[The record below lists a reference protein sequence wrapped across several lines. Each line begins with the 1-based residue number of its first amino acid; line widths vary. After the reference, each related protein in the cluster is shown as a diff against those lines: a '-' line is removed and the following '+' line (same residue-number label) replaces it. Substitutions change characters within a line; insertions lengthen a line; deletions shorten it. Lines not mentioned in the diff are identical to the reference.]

1 MRVKSLI
8 YFLMQCSVLARF
20 RPTSDLFPMFLMYLK
35 IESGINI
42 VLYKQLM
49 HVIKS
54 VDLGVYSVL
63 RLKLR
68 TLKVAFLIEL

>member
-1 MRVKSLI
+1 
-8 YFLMQCSVLARF
+8 MQCSVLARF

-42 VLYKQLM
+42 VLHKQCMLLK
-49 HVIKS
+49 VLI
-54 VDLGVYSVL
+54 LWFYSVL

>member
-42 VLYKQLM
+42 VLHKQCMLLK
-49 HVIKS
+49 VLI
-54 VDLGVYSVL
+54 LWFYSVL

>member
-1 MRVKSLI
+1 
-8 YFLMQCSVLARF
+8 MQCSVLARF

-42 VLYKQLM
+42 VLHKQCMLLK
-49 HVIKS
+49 VLI
-54 VDLGVYSVL
+54 LWFYSVL

-68 TLKVAFLIEL
+68 TLKVTFLIEL

>member
-42 VLYKQLM
+42 VLHKQCMLLK
-49 HVIKS
+49 VLI
-54 VDLGVYSVL
+54 LWFYSVL

-68 TLKVAFLIEL
+68 TLKVTFLIEL

>member
-1 MRVKSLI
+1 
-8 YFLMQCSVLARF
+8 
-20 RPTSDLFPMFLMYLK
+20 MFLMYLK

-68 TLKVAFLIEL
+68 TLKVTFLIEL

>member
-1 MRVKSLI
+1 
-8 YFLMQCSVLARF
+8 MQCSVLARF
-20 RPTSDLFPMFLMYLK
+20 RPTSDLFPMFLVYLK

-42 VLYKQLM
+42 VLHKQCMLLK
-49 HVIKS
+49 VLI
-54 VDLGVYSVL
+54 LWFYSVL

>member
-42 VLYKQLM
+42 VLHKQCML
-49 HVIKS
+49 
-54 VDLGVYSVL
+54 
-63 RLKLR
+63 
-68 TLKVAFLIEL
+68 LKVLILGFILFYD